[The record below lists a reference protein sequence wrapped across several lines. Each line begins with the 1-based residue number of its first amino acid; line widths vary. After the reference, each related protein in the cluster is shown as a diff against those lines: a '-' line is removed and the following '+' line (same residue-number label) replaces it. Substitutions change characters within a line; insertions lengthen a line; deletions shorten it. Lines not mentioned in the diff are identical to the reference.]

1 MIPTRGI
8 TYKFLFLYN
17 LLLLFYRYAD
27 EPGDQIMKNME
38 SLQLVK
44 EQLKIKTIELRK
56 SNEEKGK
63 ATKQIKD
70 LINFNQAEVKK
81 LKENVKQA
89 EAEAAEQKSL
99 AEAARLAKH
108 AGVEASKKEKEEEE
122 AEIAARLEA
131 KLDEKTKNKM
141 VELTSR
147 IDALRERIETEK
159 KTNSKFSRERDVLM
173 KELKRLRQDTGTTD
187 NLKKKIEDLK
197 SELVKAKKTSM
208 TSGAVTEDIVKEKDA
223 LIKKY
228 EDMLYG
234 GMDAGEDGMLPS
246 EIIQELKEEVEDLE
260 KERRKMIVEMEMLK
274 EDNAEMDMKIT
285 LMEEE
290 KGRSGKGGG
299 ESGDFRPVEGR
310 SAQTSEFSGG
320 LENFLITYSDMITLI
335 LVVFVLMYSVSKLDE
350 NRFAE
355 ALSSFQTKRMRIESV
370 NVRLSKAEMKMLER
384 VRELV
389 KDNVDAESLARSDT
403 RTILHRL
410 PTSDLFAPGEAFFN
424 EGAEDLII
432 STISEDM
439 KEGVKQ
445 VLVDGHTDNVPM
457 KSDKYPSNWELSAAR
472 ASKVARFIIEKMRFP
487 PERMV
492 VTGYGEFRP
501 LKENTNDDNRAAN
514 RRVEIK
520 ILKALEVAKEESKK
534 TKTDT
539 TGGKVTPSPLSLK
552 QPANQA
558 LAE

>member
-1 MIPTRGI
+1 
-8 TYKFLFLYN
+8 
-17 LLLLFYRYAD
+17 
-27 EPGDQIMKNME
+27 ME

-44 EQLKIKTIELRK
+44 EQLKIKAVELRQAH
-56 SNEEKGK
+56 EKNGK
-63 ATKQIKD
+63 VSKQIKD
-70 LINFNQAEVKK
+70 LITFNQSEVKK
-81 LKENVKQA
+81 LKETVKQA
-89 EAEAAEQKSL
+89 EAEAEEQKSL

-108 AGVEASKKEKEEEE
+108 AGVEAGKKEKQEEE
-122 AEIAARLEA
+122 AEIAKRLESQM
-131 KLDEKTKNKM
+131 DEKMKAKM
-141 VELTSR
+141 TELATR
-147 IDALRERIETEK
+147 ADALRERVETEK
-159 KTNSKFSRERDVLM
+159 GANKKFSRERDVLL

-197 SELVKAKKTSM
+197 VELTKAKKTSM
-208 TSGAVTEDIVKEKDA
+208 TSGAVTEDIVKEKDT

-260 KERRKMIVEMEMLK
+260 KERRKMIVDLEMLK

-285 LMEEE
+285 LMDEE

-299 ESGDFRPVEGR
+299 DSGDFRPVEGR

-410 PTSDLFAPGEAFFN
+410 PTSDLFDPGEAFFSG
-424 EGAEDLII
+424 GAEDLII
-432 STISEDM
+432 STIQEDM

-445 VLVDGHTDNVPM
+445 VMIDGHTDNVPM
-457 KSDKYPSNWELSAAR
+457 KSAKYPSNWELSAAR

-487 PERMV
+487 PDRIV

-501 LKENTNDDNRAAN
+501 LKENINDDNRAAN

-520 ILKALEVAKEESKK
+520 ILKALEVAKDEAIKTDSKAPEEK
-534 TKTDT
+534 KTDT
-539 TGGKVTPSPLSLK
+539 TSASNPN
-552 QPANQA
+552 QPAK
-558 LAE
+558 

>member
-1 MIPTRGI
+1 
-8 TYKFLFLYN
+8 
-17 LLLLFYRYAD
+17 
-27 EPGDQIMKNME
+27 ME

-44 EQLKIKTIELRK
+44 EQLKIKAVELRK
-56 SNEEKGK
+56 ANEENGK
-63 ATKQIKD
+63 VRKQIKD
-70 LINFNQAEVKK
+70 LITFNQDEVKK
-81 LKENVKQA
+81 LKEVVKQSEAAVA
-89 EAEAAEQKSL
+89 EAKSET
-99 AEAARLAKH
+99 EAARLAKNVGIQ
-108 AGVEASKKEKEEEE
+108 ADKKEKEEEE
-122 AEIAARLEA
+122 AEIAARIEA
-131 KLDEKTKNKM
+131 SMDAKVKAKM
-141 VELTSR
+141 NELAAR
-147 IDALRERIETEK
+147 ADALRERVDLEK
-159 KTNSKFSRERDVLM
+159 ASNKKFSRERDVLM
-173 KELKRLRQDTGTTD
+173 KELKRLRQDTGTSD

-197 SELVKAKKTSM
+197 KELTKAKKTSM
-208 TSGAVTEDIVKEKDA
+208 SSGAVTEDIVREKDT

-234 GMDAGEDGMLPS
+234 GMDEGEDGMLPS

-285 LMEEE
+285 MMEDE
-290 KGRSGKGGG
+290 KGRASKGG

-410 PTSDLFAPGEAFFN
+410 PTSDLFDPGEAFFSQ
-424 EGAEDLII
+424 GAEDLII
-432 STISEDM
+432 STIEEDM

-445 VLVDGHTDNVPM
+445 VMIDGHTDNVPM
-457 KSDKYPSNWELSAAR
+457 QSAKYPSNWELSAAR

-487 PERMV
+487 PERIV

-501 LKENTNDDNRAAN
+501 LKENINDDNRAAN

-520 ILKALEVAKEESKK
+520 ILKALEVAKDEATQSKK
-534 TKTDT
+534 TT
-539 TGGKVTPSPLSLK
+539 TGEEATETPTTPESSSK
-552 QPANQA
+552 QPAN
-558 LAE
+558 